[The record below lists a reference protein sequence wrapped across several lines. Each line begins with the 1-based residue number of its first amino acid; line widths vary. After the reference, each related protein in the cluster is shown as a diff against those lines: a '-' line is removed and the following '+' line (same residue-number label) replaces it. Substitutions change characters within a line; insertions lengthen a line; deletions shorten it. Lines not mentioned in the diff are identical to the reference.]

1 MSIYMA
7 TIATF
12 KQTIIVQSDI
22 DNTIATYIFLALS
35 IFIVIFFLLF
45 SCFCARKLILQSF
58 QVENSEEPKL
68 INFNK
73 FEEVLLEIMK
83 SMIQQQRNL
92 YARILTNSGPNL
104 ELKNDSS
111 QTYLT
116 DVKVPEQVISKS
128 FVECDI
134 ISFI

>member
-1 MSIYMA
+1 MA